1 MLILASKVTGCI
13 SIFAFASLVGIPIGI
28 TNYAGAIKIC
38 VRTDRIKKYK
48 SLIKKKKKKHG
59 KNSAARKIL

>member
-13 SIFAFASLVGIPIGI
+13 SIFAFSSLVGIPIGI
-28 TNYAGAIKIC
+28 TNYAAAIKIC
-38 VRTDRIKKYK
+38 VRTDGIKKYE
-48 SLIKKKKKKHG
+48 SLIKKKKKKHD